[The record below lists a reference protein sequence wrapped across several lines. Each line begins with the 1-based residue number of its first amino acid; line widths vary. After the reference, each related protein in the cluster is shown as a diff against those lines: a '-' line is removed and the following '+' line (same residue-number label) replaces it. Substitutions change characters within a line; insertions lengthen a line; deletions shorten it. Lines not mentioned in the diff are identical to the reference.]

1 MKKYIVMTED
11 DIYQIE
17 IAGIFSNLKKGDVVV
32 VVEEQLFY
40 HNKRI
45 NRVDF
50 VKIPNINDIYY
61 NTYNEQEFRDY
72 KLKKIN
78 I

>member
-17 IAGIFSNLKKGDVVV
+17 IAGILSNLKKGDVIV

-40 HNKRI
+40 HNKII

-50 VKIPNINDIYY
+50 VKIPNINELYY